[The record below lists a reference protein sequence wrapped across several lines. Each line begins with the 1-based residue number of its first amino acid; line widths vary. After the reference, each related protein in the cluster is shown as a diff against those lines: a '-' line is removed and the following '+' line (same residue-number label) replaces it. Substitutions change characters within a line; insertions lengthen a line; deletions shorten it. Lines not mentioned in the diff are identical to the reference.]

1 MTKQHKIDEEQK
13 ERFSRYIR
21 FAEENK
27 WLLLKSQFGDEY
39 YQNNAIYLT
48 PAGEI
53 VSITLLISVNDIIVQ
68 KLDTCAR
75 REQETKMKKMVGL
88 FLVLIVVLALSAC
101 ISQATS
107 GHINHQA
114 TDEII
119 YYPLSGDYQEVYL
132 FSYYGIM
139 SYVPAGTSSFVIKD
153 AKVGNV
159 EVYNIVYNSDDTLSC
174 DWEKVK

>member
-1 MTKQHKIDEEQK
+1 
-13 ERFSRYIR
+13 
-21 FAEENK
+21 
-27 WLLLKSQFGDEY
+27 
-39 YQNNAIYLT
+39 
-48 PAGEI
+48 
-53 VSITLLISVNDIIVQ
+53 
-68 KLDTCAR
+68 
-75 REQETKMKKMVGL
+75 MKKMVGL

-119 YYPLSGDYQEVYL
+119 YYPISGAYQEVYL

-139 SYVPAGTSSFVIKD
+139 SYVPVGTSSFVIKD

>member
-1 MTKQHKIDEEQK
+1 
-13 ERFSRYIR
+13 
-21 FAEENK
+21 
-27 WLLLKSQFGDEY
+27 
-39 YQNNAIYLT
+39 
-48 PAGEI
+48 
-53 VSITLLISVNDIIVQ
+53 
-68 KLDTCAR
+68 
-75 REQETKMKKMVGL
+75 MKKNLMSIILG
-88 FLVLIVVLALSAC
+88 VVLFAAAAIGLVGFALAIRHSS
-101 ISQATS
+101 SQATS

-119 YYPLSGDYQEVYL
+119 YYPISGAYQEVYL

-153 AKVGNV
+153 SKVGNV

>member
-1 MTKQHKIDEEQK
+1 
-13 ERFSRYIR
+13 
-21 FAEENK
+21 
-27 WLLLKSQFGDEY
+27 
-39 YQNNAIYLT
+39 
-48 PAGEI
+48 
-53 VSITLLISVNDIIVQ
+53 
-68 KLDTCAR
+68 
-75 REQETKMKKMVGL
+75 MKKMVGL